1 MAFIDIKDPRKRD
14 QIVQDYVN
22 TIKELQ
28 IRTENEKAGDL
39 QQRMELE
46 KQYSPLIEASKES
59 TNRITKELKNNR
71 VKEEEKEKEDKNKK
85 KLTVKGYWQP
95 SYGIPAIDYYLTL
108 KSNLDRYYGIQ
119 KNGDKDGYV
128 MGPERVDIDESSN
141 IFVKN
146 EKFEATPGLWELIM
160 LNKPETW
167 TPKDMSRYEDLLEKT
182 QAIFNPITASKRD
195 RPKTTNKYL
204 KILAPIE
211 GTYEKS
217 GNDDG
222 EEEEE
227 EDEAGVG
234 TSKADSVENIG
245 EYHEEAKHEKK
256 GEAIQY
262 LPGDISGLLDQLK
275 LLYAERE
282 AGNISST
289 TNQIVGILDQLLRM
303 NYINRVEYNAVCKA
317 LSC

>member
-211 GTYEKS
+211 RTYEKS
-217 GNDDG
+217 ESDG
-222 EEEEE
+222 EEAEEE
-227 EDEAGVG
+227 AEVG